1 MSQSSLVGGGGGKAL
16 SGGGSAQL
24 HADAALSESLAPG
37 SRVRIRGEEWAVE
50 KCLPLPMGGYA
61 VHVQGL
67 SELVARHKAIFL
79 DTLDN
84 IEQLR
89 PEDTKLVMDGSPEYR
104 QTRLY
109 LETLLRRT
117 PPTDS
122 KIHIGHRGAIQLM
135 DYQITP
141 ARRALGE
148 PLPAGPDG
156 KQQQCI
162 RPRILIAD
170 GTGLGKTI
178 EAGILLSELIKRG
191 RGRRILV
198 VAIKALLSQFQRD
211 LWARFTIPLVRLDSE
226 GIRRVQ
232 SKIPS
237 NRNPF
242 SYYDRCIISVDTLK
256 NNGRYRAELEQ
267 IRWDVIVV
275 DECQNVANRGTQR
288 GSVAQLLAARCD
300 SLILTSATPHNGK
313 PESFANLMRML
324 DPTAIADPQHF
335 GREDIERL
343 FVRRFKHDIEDQ
355 AGDAFKDRAVHAH
368 RVTASPAETAAL
380 DALHLADLH
389 NLGRKRH
396 GVDPLFRWT
405 LIKAFLSSP
414 QACLESIQHRS
425 SNTAKALA
433 EGPGDHPFAKQLNA
447 DLKQLGA
454 LSDLVEAAAKPKA
467 FSKLEELFNQLDSIG
482 FDGSPASPRVVIFS
496 ERIRTLELL
505 KEQLVKRFKVKKP
518 DEFVGVFEASLPDT
532 ELAALKESF
541 GREASPLRVLLAS
554 DAASEGVN
562 LHYHCHQLF
571 HFDIPW
577 SLIRLTQRNGRIDRF
592 GQKHTPN
599 LHYLLTETTA
609 VTADQQV
616 VQRLIEREKVV
627 YKQLGDAGALLG
639 LYDADAED
647 DFITSQVA
655 KGRDV
660 SEVVP
665 DAPLP
670 PPPDS
675 AEDESSDASPAA
687 AQSASA
693 QPAPAQPS
701 KAAAKAATP
710 AASNATKSKAKPSAP
725 EPALDPDQIDLFALL
740 DGDAEPAQEPEAGS
754 ASSDLDSELT
764 AAAADAA
771 QEVDLRAMLEQIR
784 AEQPVASKPQDAL
797 AGLPSLFAGDYEL
810 AVTALRQLEG
820 HPLAGDGL
828 DWKKHDP
835 DQSLTLR
842 PPESFTQFRAEF
854 LPQEALPA
862 DGQPFQLVAKHERVQ
877 EKIRQALE
885 SDDGAWPAWQLL
897 WEQHPIMEWLL
908 DTLGAAYAR
917 HEAPVLVVPAL
928 NSGKGKDATRRA
940 LYLFNTLV
948 SNEDSQ
954 PVHTAWFAIEA
965 ILPRGKE
972 PAQVGV
978 EIHELPAVL
987 ERTGLGKA
995 GGLSNPHGAIQSLE
1009 ALQDLVPQAVA
1020 CAREA
1025 VKKQREPVLNVA
1037 RKAAREETRRLAAW
1051 YQKSVALLAAR
1062 EARASAGGKRRVPSH
1077 IAQQLTREREEL
1089 ERFKQNHEQWLKS
1102 LTAHGAPYV
1111 RLAAVFTGA

>member
-1 MSQSSLVGGGGGKAL
+1 MSSLSLLGGEERSHPTAPL
-16 SGGGSAQL
+16 A
-24 HADAALSESLAPG
+24 ESLAPG

-79 DTLDN
+79 DTLDA

-89 PEDTKLVMDGSPEYR
+89 PEATELVMDDSPEYR

-122 KIHIGHRGAIQLM
+122 KIHLGHRGAIRPMPYQLV
-135 DYQITP
+135 P
-141 ARRALGE
+141 ALRALGE
-148 PLPAGPDG
+148 PMEGG
-156 KQQQCI
+156 QQCI
-162 RPRILIAD
+162 RPRVLIAD

-178 EAGILLSELIKRG
+178 EVGILLSELIKRG

-198 VAIKALLSQFQRD
+198 VAIKSLLAQFQRD

-226 GIRRVQ
+226 GIRRIQ

-288 GSVAQLLAARCD
+288 GSLAQLLAARCD
-300 SLILTSATPHNGK
+300 SLVLTSATPHNGR

-335 GREDIERL
+335 QREDIERL

-355 AGDAFKDRAVHAH
+355 AGDAFQEREVHRHSSA
-368 RVTASPAETAAL
+368 ASAAEHAAL
-380 DALHLADLH
+380 TALHEAQLH

-414 QACLESIQHRS
+414 HACIESIEHREQ
-425 SNTAKALA
+425 NTVKALT
-433 EGPGDHPFAKQLNA
+433 EGPEDHPHAKQLNA
-447 DLKQLGA
+447 DLKQLGSIKA
-454 LSDLVEAAAKPKA
+454 LVEAAAKPQA
-467 FSKLEELFNQLDSIG
+467 FTKLEELFAQLESIG
-482 FDGSPASPRVVIFS
+482 FDGSAKSPRVVIFS
-496 ERIRTLELL
+496 ERIRTLDLL
-505 KEQLVKRFKVKKP
+505 KEEIAKRFKVKKP
-518 DEFVGVFEASLPDT
+518 DEFIGVFEAQLPDV
-532 ELAALKESF
+532 ELTALKESF

-592 GQKHTPN
+592 GQKHTPH
-599 LHYLLTETTA
+599 LHYLLTETKA

-616 VQRLIEREKVV
+616 VERLIEREKVV
-627 YKQLGDAGALLG
+627 YTQLGDAGALLG

-647 DFITSQVA
+647 DFITGEIA
-655 KGRDV
+655 KGRKAED
-660 SEVVP
+660 VVP
-665 DAPLP
+665 DKPLAVLSPPEEAGDETTEADVAATSAPVP
-670 PPPDS
+670 IAKKS
-675 AEDESSDASPAA
+675 AG
-687 AQSASA
+687 
-693 QPAPAQPS
+693 
-701 KAAAKAATP
+701 KAKAAP
-710 AASNATKSKAKPSAP
+710 KP
-725 EPALDPDQIDLFALL
+725 EVDPSQIDLFALL
-740 DGDAEPAQEPEAGS
+740 DGDAPAEAVEEAAPAEPTTPAAEAP
-754 ASSDLDSELT
+754 
-764 AAAADAA
+764 
-771 QEVDLRAMLEQIR
+771 EVDIRAMLEESR
-784 AEQPVASKPQDAL
+784 AAQRAAPPPKDAE
-797 AGLPSLFAGDYEL
+797 AGLPSLFAGDYQL
-810 AVTALRQLEG
+810 VVTALQQLKD
-820 HPLAGDGL
+820 HPLFKDEVRFE
-828 DWKKHDP
+828 KHDP
-835 DQSLTLR
+835 DEALTLW
-842 PPESFTQFRAEF
+842 PPASFEQFRAEF

-862 DGQPFQLVAKHERVQ
+862 DNQPFQLVAKRERVQ
-877 EKIRQALE
+877 EKINQALE
-885 SDDGAWPAWQLL
+885 SDDGAWPGWHLL
-897 WEQHPIMEWLL
+897 WEQHPVVEWLL

-917 HEAPVLVVPAL
+917 HEAPVLIAPAL
-928 NSGKGKDATRRA
+928 KAKKDEAQRA
-940 LYLFNTLV
+940 LFLFNTLV

-954 PVHTAWFAIEA
+954 PVHTAWFAIECL
-965 ILPRGKE
+965 LPRGKE

-978 EIHELPAVL
+978 RTHDLAAVL
-987 ERTGLGKA
+987 ELTGLNSGQ
-995 GGLSNPHGAIQSLE
+995 LTNPHGAIKTLDE
-1009 ALQDLVPQAVA
+1009 LRHLVPQAVA
-1020 CAREA
+1020 AARDA
-1025 VKKQREPVLNVA
+1025 VKQQREPALDEL
-1037 RKAAREETRRLAAW
+1037 RKAARVETRRLHTW
-1051 YQKSVALLAAR
+1051 YMSSKKLLDQRTAK
-1062 EARASAGGKRRVPSH
+1062 ASANGTKRVPSH
-1077 IAQQLTREREEL
+1077 IQEKLDREREEL